1 MFLRQ
6 FAPKGNEEEQLFDS
20 ISGKKKKKK
29 KAWPVTMAP
38 RGTPGGV
45 WQPVLQTSP
54 ACGAHLLGGDLQQGK
69 APAAVR

>member
-6 FAPKGNEEEQLFDS
+6 FTPKGNEEEQLFDS
-20 ISGKKKKKK
+20 ISGKKKKD
-29 KAWPVTMAP
+29 WPVTMAP

-54 ACGAHLLGGDLQQGK
+54 ACGAHLLGGDLQRGK
-69 APAAVR
+69 APAAGR